1 MARTSSSAE
10 WRTCQ
15 HLADLVALEAAV
27 TLSRE
32 LGTAAAL
39 REWGLR
45 ERYPG
50 PDVRLRDYVRNTA
63 VTYHHQ
69 VGTCKM
75 GVDSDAVVD
84 PELRVR
90 GIDGLRVADASIMPM
105 VTSGNTNAPSILIGE
120 RAADFVLAT

>member
-1 MARTSSSAE
+1 
-10 WRTCQ
+10 
-15 HLADLVALEAAV
+15 LEAAV

-32 LGTAAAL
+32 LGAASAL

-50 PDVRLRDYVRNTA
+50 PDAHLRDYVRNTA

-75 GVDSDAVVD
+75 GVDADAVVD
-84 PELRVR
+84 PELRVH
-90 GIDGLRVADASIMPM
+90 GIDELRVADASIMPM

-120 RAADFVLAT
+120 RAADFVQAP